1 MQKEVKLVLN
11 MNNPKQKTTVFFVL
25 IILCVLSVATVIYF
39 VVAGVKFTQS
49 AFKKKVEHIESLPP
63 TPMFPS
69 NVDCF
74 YYTDNSYM
82 CFSRYSII
90 IEDHTFKN
98 IRLFDYVT
106 IGDSIIK
113 QPSSNILKIV
123 KSE

>member
-1 MQKEVKLVLN
+1 
-11 MNNPKQKTTVFFVL
+11 MNNLKPKTALFFVL
-25 IILCVLSVATVIYF
+25 IMLCALIVSTVIYF
-39 VVAGVKFTQS
+39 LIAGVKFTQS
-49 AFKKKVEHIESLPP
+49 AFKKKVEHIESLPAV
-63 TPMFPS
+63 PMFPS

-90 IEDHTFKN
+90 IEDDTFKN

-113 QPSSNILKIV
+113 QPSSNVLKIV
-123 KSE
+123 KNK